1 MMDLMEEIKKEQN
14 KEATDDGSKVSEEA
28 SKDRKLMVKL
38 QVEEMETMD
47 PGVSNDG
54 RVAELQR

>member
-38 QVEEMETMD
+38 QVEEMETMN
-47 PGVSNDG
+47 PGVSNDE